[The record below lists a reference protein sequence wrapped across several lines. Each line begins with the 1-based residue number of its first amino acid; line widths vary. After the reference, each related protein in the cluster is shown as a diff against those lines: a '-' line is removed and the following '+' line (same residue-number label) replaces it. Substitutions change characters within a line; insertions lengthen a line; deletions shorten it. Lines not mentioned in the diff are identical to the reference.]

1 MNAKLL
7 AGAWMGLSLLLGQ
20 VGEAAEGPVPGHLP
34 GEEAAVLAVVDQ
46 FMTAISTNDLELMAS
61 VQLPDGMT
69 YRAGPAKDG
78 GVEVIG
84 RPNSYWVQTE
94 RADGRAR
101 IERYWSPTVLV
112 RGHIAVVWTPYEFW
126 LDGKRSHCGI
136 DTFDLLK
143 LDGRWRVA
151 NAMWTVEP
159 EGCASLDPPAP
170 SEMRPAH

>member
-1 MNAKLL
+1 MNSRLSAACVAMLSL
-7 AGAWMGLSLLLGQ
+7 VSRAGAADSGP
-20 VGEAAEGPVPGHLP
+20 AAGHLP
-34 GEEAAVLAVVDQ
+34 GDEAAVLAVVDQ

-69 YRAGPAKDG
+69 YRAGPAQGG
-78 GVEVIG
+78 GVEVVA
-84 RPNSYWVQTE
+84 RPNSYWVQPE

-101 IERYWSPTVLV
+101 IERYWSPAVLM

-136 DTFDLLK
+136 DTFNLVK
-143 LDGRWRVA
+143 VDGRWRVA

-170 SEMRPAH
+170 AEMRPAR